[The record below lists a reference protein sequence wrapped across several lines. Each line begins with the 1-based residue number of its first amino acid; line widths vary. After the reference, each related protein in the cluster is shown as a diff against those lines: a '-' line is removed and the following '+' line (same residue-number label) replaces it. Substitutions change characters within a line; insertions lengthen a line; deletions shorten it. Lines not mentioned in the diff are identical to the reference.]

1 LRSVDGNRELLR
13 EIAGLF
19 VDGCPG
25 ALKRMREAV
34 VARDAQAL
42 EQAAHSFKGSLGFFY
57 AQRASEAATALERIG
72 REGDLQRADDAFA
85 ALEREL
91 AQLAPALS
99 ALTQEAVR

>member
-1 LRSVDGNRELLR
+1 
-13 EIAGLF
+13 
-19 VDGCPG
+19 
-25 ALKRMREAV
+25 MREAV

-85 ALEREL
+85 TLEREL

-99 ALTQEAVR
+99 ALTQEAV